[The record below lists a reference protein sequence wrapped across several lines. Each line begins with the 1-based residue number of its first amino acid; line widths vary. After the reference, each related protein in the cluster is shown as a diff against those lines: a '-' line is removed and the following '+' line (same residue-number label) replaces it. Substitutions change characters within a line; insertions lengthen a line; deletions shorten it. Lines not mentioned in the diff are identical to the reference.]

1 MIKFANKIRSKLKQ
15 KSLALEYNNHLIL
28 ISED

>member
-1 MIKFANKIRSKLKQ
+1 MIKYANKIRLKLRQ